1 MYKIKL
7 GLKLLVAV
15 CLHWHQKTKPEL
27 LANYFSK
34 SQIYFIGVF
43 SASNSINIVNEG
55 CNTFWGAD
63 LEYFFLQENIK
74 YQVF

>member
-1 MYKIKL
+1 MYKIEL

-27 LANYFSK
+27 LANCFSK
-34 SQIYFIGVF
+34 SQIYFTGVF
-43 SASNSINIVNEG
+43 STSNSINIVNEG

-63 LEYFFLQENIK
+63 LEFFL
-74 YQVF
+74 